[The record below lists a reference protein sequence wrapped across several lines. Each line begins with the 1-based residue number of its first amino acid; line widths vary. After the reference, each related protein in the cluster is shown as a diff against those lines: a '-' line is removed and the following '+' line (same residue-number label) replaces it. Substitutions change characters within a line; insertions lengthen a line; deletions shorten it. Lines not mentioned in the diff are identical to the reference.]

1 MKIRGFE
8 KISFN
13 QYIKDFKNLTQYHEY
28 NTNIKIP
35 QRATS
40 KSAGYDFYS
49 PISFRLHQNEEIKIP
64 TGIKAYM
71 QDSEKLDI
79 RVRSSMGFKY
89 NIRLKNQL
97 GLIDA
102 DYYNNPNNEGH
113 IWIALKNEGDQIW
126 EVKEGDAIAQGT
138 FSTYLTTDNDKPI
151 KEERIG
157 GIGSTSNK

>member
-8 KISFN
+8 KISKEQF
-13 QYIKDFKNLTQYHEY
+13 IKDFGTIKQEVEY
-28 NTNIKIP
+28 NTDIKIP
-35 QRATS
+35 QRATF

-49 PISFRLHQNEEIKIP
+49 PISFRLHQNQEIKIP
-64 TGIKAYM
+64 TGIKVYM
-71 QDSEKLDI
+71 QDNEKLDI

-113 IWIALKNEGDQIW
+113 IWVALKNEGDTIW
-126 EVKEGDAIAQGT
+126 EVKKGDAIAQGT
-138 FSTYLTTDNDKPI
+138 FDVYLITDDDKPI